1 MKSNLRR
8 WSGVIVAVSIIVGL
22 MTGSASRVYA
32 QNPNPGVIPPNA
44 KAFGMTYGEWSAKW
58 WQWAFSLPV
67 DQNPFFDEGG
77 TCSNGANG
85 QPEPGPVWFLT
96 GVINVSGTAVR
107 DCIVPAGKA
116 LFFPLINVECSTLEA
131 DPFHGNNEAE
141 LRACATRFHFGDVF
155 GEIDGVAVQ
164 NLNRYL
170 KQSPLFTFTVPPN
183 NVLGVAA
190 GTGQSVSNGYY
201 LMLAPLAVGE
211 HVIHFGG
218 TFTDF
223 AFALDI
229 TYNLSVAP
237 RRP

>member
-1 MKSNLRR
+1 MALGDRKEMKHGATQALVERCRRRRRVGERRHGERSAGCVGAATDTDPAGSRKGDQHAVAGPLGERVACSFGQRSPRRFVMKSNLRR
-8 WSGVIVAVSIIVGL
+8 WSGVIAAVSIIVGL

-107 DCIVPAGKA
+107 D
-116 LFFPLINVECSTLEA
+116 
-131 DPFHGNNEAE
+131 
-141 LRACATRFHFGDVF
+141 
-155 GEIDGVAVQ
+155 
-164 NLNRYL
+164 
-170 KQSPLFTFTVPPN
+170 
-183 NVLGVAA
+183 
-190 GTGQSVSNGYY
+190 
-201 LMLAPLAVGE
+201 
-211 HVIHFGG
+211 
-218 TFTDF
+218 
-223 AFALDI
+223 
-229 TYNLSVAP
+229 
-237 RRP
+237 